1 MVIIPLHVPF
11 IPLSL
16 SCCCC
21 CFLFFLS
28 KSITICEWWSNL
40 TWICE
45 FKHSW
50 WVYHF
55 NFLTQISNRL
65 LMWPSVYIF
74 SQILLITISNFSLLK
89 PQKPLHN
96 SQFQLRTVTAILL
109 RKWIT
114 RELPQI
120 LTAISLP
127 TNIHTHIFCLPVCYY
142 TLTLSKPRPFNQCTR
157 DGNQ

>member
-16 SCCCC
+16 SCC